1 MCVFKP
7 YLDPLPSESDRCGF
21 VVRFGLKYLT
31 QKRFG
36 PERRE
41 RGEREREER
50 ETERERERERETNTG
65 TDKHTT
71 KASGQKSD

>member
-7 YLDPLPSESDRCGF
+7 YLDPLPSESDQCGF

-41 RGEREREER
+41 RGEREER
-50 ETERERERERETNTG
+50 ETERERNKRRNRQTNNQGLGATIG
-65 TDKHTT
+65 LKF
-71 KASGQKSD
+71 